1 MTSATLKAPTVET
14 ERLILRR
21 HDLDDVDAS
30 AEMWADPAVVR
41 YIGGKP
47 STRQQVWA
55 RILSY
60 AGHWSYKNFGY
71 WAIEER
77 ATGAFVGEVG
87 FADFKRDVIAAMRG
101 VPEMGWALV
110 SRVHGRG
117 LGAEAV
123 RAALGWGDA
132 NLESPRTV
140 CLIDG
145 GNAASLRIAEKCG
158 FTTFEYATY
167 DDRPTHFAQRDRER
181 YGNL

>member
-1 MTSATLKAPTVET
+1 MNDFASAPILET

-21 HDLDDVDAS
+21 HVIDDVDAS
-30 AEMWADPAVVR
+30 AEMWGDPSVVR

-60 AGHWSYKNFGY
+60 AGHWSYNHFGY

-110 SRVHGRG
+110 SRVHGQG
-117 LGAEAV
+117 LGTEAV
-123 RAALGWGDA
+123 RAALAWGDA
-132 NLESPRTV
+132 HLDSSRTV
-140 CLIDG
+140 CLIDAE
-145 GNAASLRIAEKCG
+145 NVASLRIAEKCG
-158 FTTFEYATY
+158 FATFECAAYH
-167 DDRPTHFAQRDRER
+167 DRPTHFAQRDRAA
-181 YGNL
+181 YGN

>member
-1 MTSATLKAPTVET
+1 MSDASSKAPTIGT

-30 AEMWADPAVVR
+30 AEMWADPRVVL

-87 FADFKRDVIAAMRG
+87 FADFKREVIAAMSG
-101 VPEMGWALV
+101 VPEIGWALV

-117 LGAEAV
+117 FGTEAV
-123 RAALGWGDA
+123 RAALAWGDA
-132 NLESPRTV
+132 HLESARTV
-140 CLIDG
+140 CLIDAE
-145 GNAASLRIAEKCG
+145 NAASLRIAAKCG

-167 DDRPTHFAQRDRER
+167 DDRSTHFAQRDRER
-181 YGNL
+181 YGSL

>member
-1 MTSATLKAPTVET
+1 MKAPTVET

-21 HDLDDVDAS
+21 HELDDVDAS
-30 AEMWADPAVVR
+30 TVMWADPAVVR

-60 AGHWSYKNFGY
+60 AGHWSYKQFGY

-87 FADFKRDVIAAMRG
+87 FADFNRDVIAAMSG
-101 VPEMGWALV
+101 VPEIGWALV

-117 LGAEAV
+117 FGTEAV
-123 RAALGWGDA
+123 RAALAWGDA
-132 NLESPRTV
+132 HLVSARTV
-140 CLIDG
+140 CLIDAE
-145 GNAASLRIAEKCG
+145 NAASLRIAEKCG
-158 FTTFEYATY
+158 FTTFERATY
-167 DDRPTHFAQRDRER
+167 NDRSTHFAERDRDRDR
-181 YGNL
+181 YGN